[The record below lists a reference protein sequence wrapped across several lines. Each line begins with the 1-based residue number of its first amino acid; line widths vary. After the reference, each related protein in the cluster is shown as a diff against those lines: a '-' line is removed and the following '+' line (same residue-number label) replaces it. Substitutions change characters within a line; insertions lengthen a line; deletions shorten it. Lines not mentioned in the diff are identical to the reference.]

1 MKGFILLFFEKIKKI
16 NKMKTKGGINIFAFE
31 FTELKA
37 EVEGVTSL
45 EPLAAVAS
53 ELLSFKTG

>member
-1 MKGFILLFFEKIKKI
+1 
-16 NKMKTKGGINIFAFE
+16 MKTKGGINIFAFE
-31 FTELKA
+31 FTELKS
-37 EVEGVTSL
+37 EVEGVM